1 MDTIRSSI
9 IAEQENLLKLE
20 RTSWEEKLKEVERL
34 HREELER
41 VKSKGKNRDTAEQ
54 QIMFNEALKKAVDE
68 KDNAV
73 KALEEKSK
81 LFNDEV
87 SKHS

>member
-1 MDTIRSSI
+1 M
-9 IAEQENLLKLE
+9 
-20 RTSWEEKLKEVERL
+20 
-34 HREELER
+34 
-41 VKSKGKNRDTAEQ
+41 KSKGKNRDTAEQ

-87 SKHS
+87 SATFMSVRSVSYQCSTVDFGYLGFG